1 MSLNERDICAASI
14 AHLESVLLT
23 VDGQGKEF
31 KRKVLNEL
39 LDRAKDAAW
48 SGKAQEPE
56 DI

>member
-14 AHLESVLLT
+14 AQLESVLLT

-31 KRKVLNEL
+31 KRRVLNEL

-48 SGKAQEPE
+48 AGKAQEPE